1 MEFYDKSF
9 VDLFS
14 TIKEDLPSFTL
25 DVILYL
31 ERRVEIRTLQQ
42 KKFQHKSLAKESS
55 KRI

>member
-1 MEFYDKSF
+1 MISS

-14 TIKEDLPSFTL
+14 RIKEDLPSFTL

-42 KKFQHKSLAKESS
+42 KQFQYKSLAKESS
-55 KRI
+55 KRIYT

>member
-1 MEFYDKSF
+1 MISS

-14 TIKEDLPSFTL
+14 RIKEDLPSFTL

>member
-1 MEFYDKSF
+1 MISF

-42 KKFQHKSLAKESS
+42 KQFQHKSLAKESS